1 MANTSNKQT
10 IGGLVHTPS
19 ADYTIYE
26 TKDFSMFNLLA
37 NNRSTEKNTAN
48 LRALK
53 KSLNKRQLFN
63 VIIVNALMEII
74 DGQHRVKV
82 YSEVYKDDSYDV
94 RPKLYYVICEDYGL
108 EECRMLNQAG
118 KNWDGYD
125 FLHSFASSGL
135 KSYITFRDFM
145 AKYEFMDYWI
155 TLRALSGTINKSTRA
170 NANKKNGNA
179 NNTGDINDV
188 FRAGTL
194 IVSREDLQYSELLA
208 ERIQDILN
216 NKWYDGD
223 MVSRTFIIAFSRMMA
238 QENFDYE
245 VFKTKMRN
253 SGKVIQD
260 VQKMDTIAQQIEQIY
275 NKKEPK
281 ASRIK
286 VVATVK
292 SHR

>member
-53 KSLNKRQLFN
+53 KSLQKRQLFN

-82 YSEVYKDDSYDV
+82 YSNAYKDVPYDV

-108 EECRMLNQAG
+108 AECRMLNQAG

>member
-1 MANTSNKQT
+1 MDNTSNKKT

-26 TKDFSMFNLLA
+26 TKDFSIFKLLA
-37 NNRSTEKNTAN
+37 NNRSTEKNKAN
-48 LRALK
+48 LKALK
-53 KSLNKRQLFN
+53 KSLEKRQLFN
-63 VIIVNALMEII
+63 VIIVNSLMEII

-82 YSEVYKDDSYDV
+82 YSEIYKNVAYDV
-94 RPKLYYVICEDYGL
+94 RPKLYYVICDDYGL
-108 EECRMLNQAG
+108 EECRVLNQAG

-135 KSYITFRDFM
+135 KSYTTFRDFM
-145 AKYEFMDYWI
+145 GKYEFMDYWI
-155 TLRALSGTINKSTRA
+155 TLRVLSGTVNKSTRS
-170 NANKKNGNA
+170 NAGKV
-179 NNTGDINDV
+179 GDINEI
-188 FRAGTL
+188 FREGKL
-194 IVSREDLQYSELLA
+194 IVKQKDLQYGELLA
-208 ERIQDILN
+208 ERIQEIVD

-223 MVSRTFIIAFSRMMA
+223 KVSRTFIVTFSRMMT
-238 QENFDYE
+238 QPNFDYE
-245 VFKTKMRN
+245 VFKTKMR
-253 SGKVIQD
+253 SFGKAIQD
-260 VQKMDTIAQQIEQIY
+260 VQKMDTIAQQIEKIY

>member
-26 TKDFSMFNLLA
+26 TKDFSIFNLLA
-37 NNRSTEKNTAN
+37 NNRSTEKNKAN
-48 LRALK
+48 LKALK
-53 KSLNKRQLFN
+53 KSLGRKQLFN

-82 YSEVYKDDSYDV
+82 YSEAYEDVPYDD

-108 EECRMLNQAG
+108 DECRVLNQAG

-145 AKYEFMDYWI
+145 DKYEFMDYWI
-155 TLRALSGTINKSTRA
+155 TLRVLSGTINKSTRA
-170 NANKKNGNA
+170 NANQKNGTD
-179 NNTGDINDV
+179 TGDINEK
-188 FRAGTL
+188 FREGKL
-194 IVSREDLQYSELLA
+194 IVKQQDLKYAELLA
-208 ERIQDILN
+208 ERIQEIVE

-223 MVSRTFIIAFSRMMA
+223 KVSRTFIVTFSRMMA
-238 QENFDYE
+238 QPNFDYE
-245 VFKTKMRN
+245 VFKTKMR
-253 SGKVIQD
+253 SCGKAIQD
-260 VQKMDTIAQQIEQIY
+260 VQKMDTIAQQIEKIY

>member
-223 MVSRTFIIAFSRMMA
+223 KVSRTFIIAFSRMMA

>member
-19 ADYTIYE
+19 EDYTIYE

-37 NNRSTEKNTAN
+37 NNRSTEKNKAN

-53 KSLNKRQLFN
+53 KSLVNKQLFN

-82 YSEVYKDDSYDV
+82 YSETYKDIPYDK

-108 EECRMLNQAG
+108 AECRVLNQAG

-145 AKYEFMDYWI
+145 DKYEFMDYWI
-155 TLRALSGTINKSTRA
+155 TLRVLSGTINNSTRA
-170 NANKKNGNA
+170 TANQKNGTD
-179 NNTGDINDV
+179 TGDINEK
-188 FRAGTL
+188 FREGRL
-194 IVSREDLQYSELLA
+194 IVKQEDLQYSELLA

-223 MVSRTFIIAFSRMMA
+223 KVSRTFIIAFSRMMA
-238 QENFDYE
+238 QKNFDYE

-286 VVATVK
+286 IVATVK

>member
-37 NNRSTEKNTAN
+37 NNRSTEKNKAN
-48 LRALK
+48 LKALK

-82 YSEVYKDDSYDV
+82 YSEIYKDTPYDE

-108 EECRMLNQAG
+108 EECRVLNQAG

-145 AKYEFMDYWI
+145 DKYEFMDYWI
-155 TLRALSGTINKSTRA
+155 TLRVLSGTINKSTRA
-170 NANKKNGNA
+170 NANQKNGTD
-179 NNTGDINDV
+179 TGDINEK
-188 FRAGTL
+188 FREGML
-194 IVSREDLQYSELLA
+194 IVKQQDLKYAELLA
-208 ERIQDILN
+208 ERIQEIVD

-223 MVSRTFIIAFSRMMA
+223 KVSRTFIVTFSRMMA
-238 QENFDYE
+238 QPNFDYE
-245 VFKTKMRN
+245 VFKTKMR
-253 SGKVIQD
+253 SCGKAIQD
-260 VQKMDTIAQQIEQIY
+260 VQKMDTIAQQIEKIY

>member
-53 KSLNKRQLFN
+53 KSLQKRQLFN

>member
-26 TKDFSMFNLLA
+26 TRDFSMFKKLA
-37 NNRSTEKNTAN
+37 NNRSTEKNKAN
-48 LRALK
+48 LRALR
-53 KSLNKRQLFN
+53 KSMDREQLFN

-74 DGQHRVKV
+74 DGQHRIKV
-82 YSEVYKDDSYDV
+82 YSERYKDVPYDK

-108 EECRMLNQAG
+108 SECRTLNQAG

-125 FLHSFASSGL
+125 FLDSFASSGL

-145 AKYEFMDYWI
+145 DKYEFMDYWI
-155 TLRALSGTINKSTRA
+155 TLRVLSGTVNKSTRA
-170 NANKKNGNA
+170 NASK
-179 NNTGDINDV
+179 TGDINEK
-188 FRAGTL
+188 FREGTL
-194 IVSREDLQYSELLA
+194 VVKQKDLQYAELLA
-208 ERIQDILN
+208 ERIQEIVD

-223 MVSRTFIIAFSRMMA
+223 KVSRTFIVTFSRMMA
-238 QENFDYE
+238 QPNFDYE
-245 VFKTKMRN
+245 VFKTKMR
-253 SGKVIQD
+253 SCGKAIQD
-260 VQKMDTIAQQIEQIY
+260 VQKMDTIAQQIEKIY